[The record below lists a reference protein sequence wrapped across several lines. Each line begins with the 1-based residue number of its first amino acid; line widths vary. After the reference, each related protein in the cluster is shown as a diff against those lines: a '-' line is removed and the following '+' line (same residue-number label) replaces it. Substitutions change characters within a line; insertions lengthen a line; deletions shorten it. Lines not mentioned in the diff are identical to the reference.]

1 MGLGCEAS
9 NSVVQNLLNFINKR
23 NVPQGNY
30 CILCIGIVWCIQKID
45 IISENKQKSLNTR
58 ISFNHIYFID
68 EFKLILYPQS
78 RNSITHLT
86 IRDIQDIGTL
96 MCKIPT

>member
-1 MGLGCEAS
+1 MMWGW
-9 NSVVQNLLNFINKR
+9 VVKLLTRSFKISLILSIK
-23 NVPQGNY
+23 GNY
-30 CILCIGIVWCIQKID
+30 CILCIGIVWCIPKID